1 MNKSSNMNDTESMGD
16 GGGLDMGE
24 EMNMNN
30 TKTVKAQSNNLLER
44 IYDQGQAEKFNDLI
58 KNPTKIKAVKAFITD
73 DDIENMLN
81 LPPDKTKTGFN
92 EGLQSG
98 GMNRTTKHVSG
109 NMQDLLSN
117 TGFKIID
124 KLPPTTGDVKN
135 KTNSMIDR
143 FRVTFNDFDDA
154 KDMMGRTKTKWASDT
169 NLEPK
174 LSRPTTTIINL
185 GKKYNMKKEETK
197 NNEIKEEKNNEIE
210 EIKLENENPLEELN
224 KIK

>member
-1 MNKSSNMNDTESMGD
+1 MNDSESIDD
-16 GGGLDMGE
+16 GGGIDMGE
-24 EMNMNN
+24 DVNMNN
-30 TKTVKAQSNNLLER
+30 TKSIKAQSNNLLER

-92 EGLQSG
+92 EGMQSD

-124 KLPPTTGDVKN
+124 KLPPTTGDVNN
-135 KTNSMIDR
+135 KTNNMINR
-143 FRVTFNDFDDA
+143 FRVTFNDMDGT
-154 KDMMGRTKTKWASDT
+154 KTMMGRTKSKWTTDS

-185 GKKYNMKKEETK
+185 GKKYNIKKEEAK
-197 NNEIKEEKNNEIE
+197 NKEIKEENLNEIE
-210 EIKLENENPLEELN
+210 EVKM
-224 KIK
+224 